1 MNMEKQDKQDKL
13 DQKDDLQITEN
24 GSNDLNDQRVDPGGE
39 KEIDKEKD
47 RERDIDSKKPR
58 KTNMESFRV
67 NRFQRGMVDVLKRA
81 RSFLDGRG
89 TSLTRTQK
97 RREAAV
103 PKLWEDTH
111 ETIGLDTLS
120 LLYTKI
126 PNTLR
131 LQTDEM
137 RSKMTSLQECSR
149 PSQEIESCAWKTWE
163 RCVYVSLRHK
173 ENSEKHMRWSRDA
186 HLLVTVAMSDV
197 AEVQEGSL

>member
-1 MNMEKQDKQDKL
+1 MEEQDKQDKL

-24 GSNDLNDQRVDPGGE
+24 GSNPGGE

-58 KTNMESFRV
+58 KTKMESFRV
-67 NRFQRGMVDVLKRA
+67 NRFHRGVVEILKRA

-120 LLYTKI
+120 VLYTKI
-126 PNTLR
+126 PHTLR
-131 LQTDEM
+131 LKRM
-137 RSKMTSLQECSR
+137 R
-149 PSQEIESCAWKTWE
+149 
-163 RCVYVSLRHK
+163 
-173 ENSEKHMRWSRDA
+173 
-186 HLLVTVAMSDV
+186 
-197 AEVQEGSL
+197 

>member
-1 MNMEKQDKQDKL
+1 MEEQDKQDKL

-24 GSNDLNDQRVDPGGE
+24 GSNDGDGQRGDPGGE

-67 NRFQRGMVDVLKRA
+67 NRFQRSMVDVLKRA
-81 RSFLDGRG
+81 LSFLDGPG

-120 LLYTKI
+120 VLYKKI

-131 LQTDEM
+131 LKTDEI
-137 RSKMTSLQECSR
+137 RSKMTSLQEVVHGVR
-149 PSQEIESCAWKTWE
+149 EAQEVVRKLQHNASD
-163 RCVYVSLRHK
+163 LHK
-173 ENSEKHMRWSRDA
+173 KLKAALEKRGKDA
-186 HLLVTVAMSDV
+186 CTCR
-197 AEVQEGSL
+197 